1 MNEEQKLYG
10 KLFNS
15 IELSS
20 EEHLDGILQTINK
33 DSGLYLLI
41 QAVKFGYMSGIYT
54 MGEVEVISKSI
65 RVLTKSEENK
75 ET

>member
-20 EEHLDGILQTINK
+20 EEHLDVILQTINK
-33 DSGLYLLI
+33 ENALYLLI
-41 QAVKFGYMSGIYT
+41 QAVKFGYMNGIYT
-54 MGEVEVISKSI
+54 MAEVEVVSKSI
-65 RVLTKSEENK
+65 RTLSKREE
-75 ET
+75 